1 MRRLPL
7 PPMVPG
13 LLAAVVALLGAGA
26 LARYELT
33 QQRDAF
39 ETDARIVHRLLS
51 QRVVQHDAVLATL
64 ALLQPT
70 QNTDTDRPEL
80 RLPSV
85 YPQILR
91 AQRRAPH
98 ETWPRADWQMAEA
111 EARRLRRA
119 TLAGQALT
127 QGRYELIT
135 AAGDAAYALHI
146 DLQQTVPWDEWPM
159 HPANSPVRVVLE
171 HAGQTYVVQRGAPPR
186 NGWLF
191 DFKKTLAS
199 PSQPFNVVAQRYVGW
214 QELPWVAIGAW
225 GLLVLATLQAWQA
238 WQRQATERR
247 RAEDLLRLGQV
258 ARLNTLG
265 ELAAGLAHELN
276 QPLTAVLANTQA
288 ATRLL
293 QEDDPAEL
301 PLARQAMDQA
311 AQQARRAAEV
321 VGRLRRVIEQPNT
334 RGSAVTVGL
343 EPSVRS
349 ALHLLEPEFARRH
362 VTVSVQDGKSPQVL
376 ADPVALEQ
384 IIHNLLMNALHALEQ
399 TPESARHVTLQLG
412 THDNMG
418 WLRVHDNGPGIAPD
432 VLPRLFQP
440 FFSTRAGGLGLGLSL
455 CDTLANGMGGN
466 ISARNADTGGAE
478 FTLLLPLA
486 VP

>member
-1 MRRLPL
+1 MSRLPL
-7 PPMVPG
+7 PYVLPWM
-13 LLAAVVALLGAGA
+13 LAVATALLGAWG
-26 LARYELT
+26 LARHELT
-33 QQRDAF
+33 QLREAF
-39 ETDARIVHRLLS
+39 DTDARIVHRLLS

-64 ALLQPT
+64 ALLQPPSSA
-70 QNTDTDRPEL
+70 NTDRPEL

-91 AQRRAPH
+91 AQRRNPQASWPNIEWQAA
-98 ETWPRADWQMAEA
+98 ET

-119 TLAGQALT
+119 TLAGLALA

-135 AAGDAAYALHI
+135 AAGDAAYALQI

-159 HPANSPVRVVLE
+159 HPTTSPVRVVLE
-171 HAGQTYVVQRGAPPR
+171 HAGQTYVVQAGGPAQA
-186 NGWLF
+186 GWMF

-199 PSQPFNVVAQRYVGW
+199 PSQPFQVVAQRHVGW
-214 QELPWVAIGAW
+214 SELPWLGMGAW
-225 GLLVLATLQAWQA
+225 CLLAVATLQIWQA
-238 WQRQATERR
+238 WQRQSTERR

-293 QEDDPAEL
+293 QEDPTEL
-301 PLARQAMDQA
+301 PVARQAMDQA

-334 RGSAVTVGL
+334 QGSAVSLGL

-349 ALHLLEPEFARRH
+349 ALHLLEPEFARRR
-362 VTVSVQDGKSPQVL
+362 VAVSVRGSQPPQVF

-384 IIHNLLMNALHALEQ
+384 IVHNLLMNALHALEHA
-399 TPESARHVTLQLG
+399 PEANRQVILSLEAQGH
-412 THDNMG
+412 MG
-418 WLRVHDNGPGIAPD
+418 CLRVHDNGPGIAAD
-432 VLPRLFQP
+432 VLPKLFQP
-440 FFSTRAGGLGLGLSL
+440 FFSTRPGGLGLGLSL
-455 CDTLANGMGGN
+455 CDTLATGMGGTLT
-466 ISARNADTGGAE
+466 ARNATTGGAE

-486 VP
+486 TP